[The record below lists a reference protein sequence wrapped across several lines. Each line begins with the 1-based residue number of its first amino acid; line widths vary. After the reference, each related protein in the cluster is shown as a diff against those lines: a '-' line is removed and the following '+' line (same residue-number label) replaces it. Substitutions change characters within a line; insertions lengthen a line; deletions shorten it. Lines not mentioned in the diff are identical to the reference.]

1 MGIWKRLT
9 ARCLV
14 SFCLV
19 SLYVVSLLAN
29 GAGMAHGADASD
41 EFARAAAARLAKY
54 IAVDTTN
61 PPGNE
66 TRGVEFLGRIL
77 DDAGIQ
83 YDTAESAPGRGNLWA
98 RLKGGRKPG
107 LVLLH
112 HIDVVP
118 ANEKYW
124 SVDPYQGLIQDG
136 YVYGRGALDMK
147 GLGIAQLQAFLALA
161 ASGKKLNRDVWY
173 IATADEEAGGFYG
186 AGWLAENRPRI
197 FKDVGFLLNEGGGG
211 GRRSDGQV
219 RFTVEV
225 TQKVPLWLR
234 LKATGRPGHGS
245 SPQVETSV
253 TRLLRAGNRIANTRF
268 APRAVPAVQRMF
280 AGVADS
286 VPPAWRTR
294 YEDIG
299 AHVNDAEFMLDLQ
312 LNNPGH
318 HALLRNTCSITRL
331 EGSAKINVVPA
342 EVFLELDCRLL
353 PDQDPNAF
361 TAELSAIIADRNV
374 TLERIM
380 GFTPAVSDTDNDLF
394 RLIGQITGRYHPG
407 SKVVPGVST
416 GFTDSH
422 FFRDLGIVAYGF
434 APFATD
440 VADFRG
446 VHGNDERI
454 SVENLEQG
462 TRMLVELLEG
472 FAVQ

>member
-1 MGIWKRLT
+1 MVWNWKRL
-9 ARCLV
+9 AALVCLV
-14 SFCLV
+14 PVFTQGV
-19 SLYVVSLLAN
+19 AQ
-29 GAGMAHGADASD
+29 GAESSGQFAD
-41 EFARAAAARLAKY
+41 AAAARLAEY
-54 IAVDTTN
+54 LAVDTTN

-77 DDAGIQ
+77 AAAGIE
-83 YDTAESAPGRGNLWA
+83 YDSAESAPGRGNLWA
-98 RLKGGRKPG
+98 RLKGGRQPG

-124 SVDPYQGLIQDG
+124 SVDPYEGLIKDG

-186 AGWLAENRPRI
+186 AGWLAENRPKI

-219 RFTVEV
+219 QFTVEV

-253 TRLLRAGNRIANTRF
+253 TRLLRAGHRIAETGF
-268 APRAVPAVQRMF
+268 APRAVPAVQKMF

-286 VPPAWRTR
+286 VPAEWRKR

-299 AHVNDAEFMLDLQ
+299 AHVNDTEFMLDLQ

-353 PDQDPNAF
+353 PDQDPDAF
-361 TAELSAIIADRNV
+361 TEELHAIIADRNV
-374 TLERIM
+374 ALERIM
-380 GFTPAVSDTDNDLF
+380 GFTPAVSGTDNELF
-394 RLIGQITGRYHPG
+394 RLIGDLTSRHYPG
-407 SKVVPGVST
+407 STVVPGVST

-422 FFRDLGIVAYGF
+422 FFRDLGIVSYGF

-446 VHGNDERI
+446 VHGNDERV
-454 SVENLEQG
+454 SVANMERG
-462 TRMLVELLEG
+462 TRMLIELLET
-472 FAVQ
+472 FASQ